1 MCSVWLQIGDTKGN
15 EMTKWIYLFMVSF
28 IVAHNLYGTDA
39 GMIGAMD
46 DYVAGVGI
54 AEGNGATAVIPH
66 PVDNDGYIEKTVDG
80 SSIINLM
87 FVCNNEPADS
97 AIWDNKGIIQN
108 DDIDWRLDGGVAY
121 SDVVS
126 SHAGI
131 RGAYL
136 FDGSTGHMRVGSGS
150 LTYDSYADILTAEA
164 INTKTATFELWVRL
178 HANDLNQFSTLFECG
193 GAAGVGIAA
202 DNGILKVANNY
213 NVGSSSYNLLGDP
226 QNLLIDDCTNDF
238 FQVVFVVDFEND
250 LNSLYLNGEFINS
263 SSNNNISN
271 WDGKDGTSLGRYTG
285 SHLGGFSNNVAGT
298 RYDTWFHG
306 AISIF
311 KLYNIA
317 LSADQVKQNYN
328 ALHNNTN
335 ADGAP
340 ITINGIYTNETEII
354 RTPDT
359 DITLP
364 SGATMRISSIDD
376 ALLYNPDTIPSEII
390 YDLWAGHLLTES
402 VRYEVVDGG
411 FSTNNASITFNA
423 HPRSEAA
430 PDNFVVNQGDTRVF
444 KPGEIIGNDQ
454 QFLLSPWIDLN
465 AASVTAA
472 DFAAKVW
479 RNFGSM
485 GESRDHTINGGE
497 LVEVVSGFGGIGRAW
512 RDIRAT
518 GLSLGDND
526 PEGDISTDDLTLEI
540 WFKPDIEMR
549 GEVTLYETGGTVV
562 GAHVI
567 YETESNSIRVSVDAN
582 YSTNSADLLETRI
595 EGVSWQE
602 FNQLMIVYD
611 RNNPGNTDSLTLY
624 LNNDPATTF
633 NVLNCAYHTNTLGR
647 IDSFCGN
654 DDAGIGV
661 NEDGAAHGFMPDAPY
676 KGDFAILAVY
686 DRALSVAEMAQ
697 RYEQVR
703 RNFIAVEPATPNQ
716 TALGATVTID
726 PSRTISYDAS
736 NLSTNL
742 LEGESAQDSF
752 NYTVADGVGG
762 TTTTNVT
769 VTVKGLQAMR
779 TQPDTVSIN
788 AGDTLSGF
796 DPLANDV
803 GFGNGASLSVPTK
816 IFGFSDNYTEGNT
829 HGETADLRDE
839 NGFGARYMWNAPLNW
854 TDGAPAQFDSASGVM
869 GDTNCYRELIWDS
882 VNNLWQVNATSDQS
896 DGFPGSRLTMHSKG
910 AHTGLGPDETSS
922 DGFYTNG
929 TARGVILAY
938 TLEQEGYYIITNSW
952 INKAGSGGDPVALG
966 VYADETQHLVLTN
979 KNRSTFYFDVDLGYQ
994 SAGSTIY
1001 ICVDSYLTE
1010 RYDDITWDFDIYRKP
1025 GVDFNG
1031 SVLNNVLV
1039 TTDGGTLSFDTGDK
1053 YRALGVGQVVY
1064 EELSY
1069 TVVEGGVTRQ
1079 GTVTVAIHGVND
1091 APEGIDDIFN
1101 ANEDE
1106 IFIDSITENDI
1117 DIDIGDQSALT
1128 VATVNSGA
1136 ASTGVPFTTQLGA
1149 IVTVQPDGTFTYNP
1163 NGQFEAMLPGEFISE
1178 TFTYL
1183 VKDPQGAQ
1191 AGNESTITVTI
1202 EGRDDGVTATD
1213 NSYTVKADRPLNGN
1227 LITDETGNGVDT
1239 SIDAND
1245 LLSVFAVNTN
1255 GLKGKLNASTARLI
1269 AKRGCLSNLNHSKQ
1283 TITYGEAGLFSN
1295 PVVFAQPATRVDT
1308 EFAVVRITN
1317 VDPVNSSFEIHIT
1330 EQPEDGILS
1339 DGDGELH
1346 DDESVSWIVFDAG
1359 QYRLLDGTMLEVGK
1373 VSTDAI
1379 QQYKSVSTWESVQFA
1394 SAFTNVPVVINQ
1406 LQSYDY
1412 TNELCATRMSGSTY
1426 GVTLSGFQVAMEDYE
1441 YHSSNRFD
1449 EYRPETIGWLAIEES
1464 VGLWN
1469 GSKFEAAVYDSSLG
1483 DGAYQVP
1490 FANSHTSA
1498 PMILGCIASYKG
1510 IDPCNL
1516 RLDNSTSTTATF
1528 WLEECTT
1535 LNIEQTHGTEALT
1548 LLAIEGDSGD
1558 LYAYPQGI
1566 EIGAFTFDPD
1576 GEFDPAANGPEDVTF
1591 EYTLTDL
1598 YGNTDTATVTIT
1610 VVTPYDGTLITVH

>member
-1 MCSVWLQIGDTKGN
+1 MKKRICLFIIG
-15 EMTKWIYLFMVSF
+15 F
-28 IVAHNLYGTDA
+28 IAVHTLYGANA

-46 DYVAGVGI
+46 DYADGFGI
-54 AEGNGATAVIPH
+54 AEGNGPTAVVPH

-80 SSIINLM
+80 TDIINLM

-97 AIWDNKGIIQN
+97 SIWDNKGIIQN
-108 DDIDWRLDGGVAY
+108 DDINWRLDGGVAY

-126 SHAGI
+126 AHVGI
-131 RGAYL
+131 RGAYI

-150 LTYDSYADILTAEA
+150 LTYDSYADILTTEA

-178 HANDLNQFSTLFECG
+178 HANDLDQFSTLFECG
-193 GAAGVGIAA
+193 GAKGTGIAVE
-202 DNGILKVANNY
+202 NGVLKVANNY

-226 QNLLIDDCTNDF
+226 NNLLIDDCTNDF

-250 LNSLYLNGEFINS
+250 LNSLYVNGEFINS

-271 WDGKDGTSLGRYTG
+271 WDGKDGTSLGRFTG
-285 SHLGGFSNNVAGT
+285 NHLGGFSGNVADT
-298 RYDTWFHG
+298 KYDTWFHG

-311 KLYNIA
+311 KLYSIA
-317 LSADQVKQNYN
+317 LNADQVRQNYN
-328 ALHNNTN
+328 ALHNNTD

-340 ITINGIYTNETEII
+340 IAISGIYTNDTEII

-364 SGATMRISSIDD
+364 SGATMRISSVDN
-376 ALLYNPDTIPSEII
+376 ALLYNPDTIPSEML
-390 YDLWAGHLLTES
+390 YDLWAGQVLKES
-402 VRYEVVDGG
+402 VRYEVVDSSG
-411 FSTNNASITFNA
+411 FSTNNAYITFNA
-423 HPRSEAA
+423 QPRSQAV
-430 PDNFVVNQGDTRVF
+430 PDNFVVHQGDTRVF
-444 KPGEIIGNDQ
+444 TPGEIIGNDQ

-472 DFAAKVW
+472 DIDAKVW
-479 RNFGSM
+479 RNLGSM
-485 GESRDHTINGGE
+485 GDKRDHTINGGE
-497 LVEVVSGFGGIGRAW
+497 LVNVVSGFGGIGRAW

-518 GLSLGDND
+518 GLSLGDDD
-526 PEGDISTDDLTLEI
+526 PGGDISTDDLTLEI
-540 WFKPDIEMR
+540 WFRPDIEMR

-582 YSTNSADLLETRI
+582 YNTNPADLLETRI

-602 FNQLMIVYD
+602 FNQLMVVYD

-624 LNNDPATTF
+624 LNNNPAMPF
-633 NVLNCAYHTNTLGR
+633 SVSNCTYHTNTLGR

-661 NEDGAAHGFMPDAPY
+661 NEEGAAHNFTPDAPY
-676 KGDFAILAVY
+676 KGDFAILSAY
-686 DRALSVAEMAQ
+686 DRALTVAEITQ

-703 RNFIAVEPATPNQ
+703 RGFIAVEPTAPGK
-716 TALGATVTID
+716 TALGATVTLD
-726 PSRTISYDAS
+726 TNGTVSYDAS

-742 LEGESAQDSF
+742 LENESVQDSF
-752 NYTVADGVGG
+752 SYTVSDGVGG

-769 VTVKGLQAMR
+769 ITVQGLQAMR

-788 AGDTLSGF
+788 AGDSLSGF
-796 DPLANDV
+796 DPLANDI
-803 GFGNGASLSVPTK
+803 GFGSGASLSVPIK
-816 IFGFSDNYTEGNT
+816 IFGFSDDYTAGST

-854 TDGAPAQFDSASGVM
+854 TDGAPAQFDSSSGVM
-869 GDTNCYRELIWDS
+869 GDTNCYRELVWDS

-896 DGFPGSRLTMHSKG
+896 DGFPGSMLTMYSGG
-910 AHTGLGPDETSS
+910 AHPGLGAGEFSS
-922 DGFYTNG
+922 GGVYTNG
-929 TARGVILAY
+929 IARGVILAY
-938 TLEQEGYYIITNSW
+938 TLEQEGYYIVTNSW
-952 INKAGSGGDPVALG
+952 INKASTAGDPVVLS
-966 VYADETQHLVLTN
+966 VYTDEIQHLILTN
-979 KNRSTFYFDVDLGYQ
+979 RNRSTFYFDADLGYQ
-994 SAGSTIY
+994 SAGSTVY

-1010 RYDDITWDFDIYRKP
+1010 RYDDVTWDFDIYRKP
-1025 GVDFNG
+1025 GAEFNG
-1031 SVLNNVLV
+1031 PVLNNVLV
-1039 TTDGGTLSFDTGDK
+1039 TTDGATLAFDTGDK

-1069 TVVEGGVTRQ
+1069 TVIEGGVTRE

-1091 APEGIDDIFN
+1091 APEGVDDIFN

-1106 IFIDSITENDI
+1106 IFIGSLTANDL
-1117 DIDIGDQSALT
+1117 DLDIGDQSALT

-1136 ASTGVPFTTQLGA
+1136 ASLGVPFTTPLGA
-1149 IVTVQPDGTFTYNP
+1149 IVTVQPDGTLAYDP
-1163 NGQFEAMLPGEFISE
+1163 NGQFEAMLPGEFVSE
-1178 TFTYL
+1178 TLTYL
-1183 VKDPQGAQ
+1183 VQDSQGAQ
-1191 AGNESTITVTI
+1191 AANDSTVTVVI
-1202 EGRDDGVTATD
+1202 EGRDDGVIASD
-1213 NSYTVKADRPLNGN
+1213 NSYTIKADRPFNGN
-1227 LITDETGNGVDT
+1227 LITDDTGSGIDV
-1239 SIDAND
+1239 SIDTND
-1245 LLSVFAVNTN
+1245 VLSVFAVNTN
-1255 GLKGKLNASTARLI
+1255 GLKGRLSASTARLI
-1269 AKRGCLSNLNHSKQ
+1269 AKRGRLNNLNHNRQ
-1283 TITYGEAGLFSN
+1283 TITYGDAGLFSN
-1295 PVVFAQPATRVDT
+1295 PVVFAQPATRADT

-1317 VDPVNSSFEIHIT
+1317 VDPVNSSFDIHLT
-1330 EQPEDGILS
+1330 EQPEDGFLHDD
-1339 DGDGELH
+1339 DGDQH

-1449 EYRPETIGWLAIEES
+1449 EYRPETIGWLAIEEQ

-1469 GSKFEAAVYDSSLG
+1469 GSKFEAAVYDASLG
-1483 DGAYQVP
+1483 NGAYQVP
-1490 FANSHTSA
+1490 FANSYTTA
-1498 PMILGCIASYKG
+1498 PMIVGCIASYKG

-1516 RLDNSTSTTATF
+1516 SLDNNTSNAATF
-1528 WLEECTT
+1528 WLDECTT
-1535 LNIEQTHGTEALT
+1535 KDSEQTHGTEALT

-1558 LYAYPQGI
+1558 LYAYPQGM
-1566 EIGAFTFDPD
+1566 EIGEFTFDPND
-1576 GEFDPAANGPEDVTF
+1576 EFDPAVNGSEDVSF
-1591 EYTLTDL
+1591 EYTLIDL
-1598 YGNTDTATVTIT
+1598 YGNTDNATVTIT
-1610 VVTPYDGTLITVH
+1610 VVTPYDGTLITVR